1 MDKWKTDFESLY
13 NPPPEIDNKFDNTFR
28 QNITTQVE
36 LMEGNMNT
44 ENDSNIFLNDRI
56 SYDEVEKVI
65 SKLKNNK
72 ACGIDNISNEVLK
85 NKNINMCP

>member
-1 MDKWKTDFESLY
+1 
-13 NPPPEIDNKFDNTFR
+13 
-28 QNITTQVE
+28 
-36 LMEGNMNT
+36 MNT

-65 SKLKNNK
+65 SKLKNDK

-85 NKNINMCP
+85 NKDINMCLWSLFSKCFAFSCIPSCWSKAIISPIPKSKDRDP